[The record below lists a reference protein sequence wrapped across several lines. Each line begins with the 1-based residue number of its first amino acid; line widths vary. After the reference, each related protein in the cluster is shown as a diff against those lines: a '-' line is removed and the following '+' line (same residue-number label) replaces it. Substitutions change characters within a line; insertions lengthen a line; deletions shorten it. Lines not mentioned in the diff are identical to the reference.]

1 MKFFKFLWRKI
12 FLFFQ
17 KNIPKHHNS
26 YILKNLNKLSI
37 ILHEC
42 YENKNYDINSNG
54 EAFILR
60 KLYSSNNLKCI
71 FDIGANKGDY
81 SILSRNISPKAKIFA
96 FEPVSSTYQ
105 YINKKVRNLKI
116 NSYNF
121 AFGNKDGF
129 SLINVFTEDTL
140 SSILSFQNQFLN
152 KEFKKEKI
160 EIKKGNTFL
169 FENSDIK
176 EISILK
182 IDTEGFENSILEGFN
197 DYFQKVNV
205 IQFEYGLANLASK
218 YFLFDYFK
226 DYSHI
231 FKIGKLYPK
240 GVIFYDEYNIEL
252 ENFIGPNF
260 IMVRKERQDLIN
272 LLTMR

>member
-1 MKFFKFLWRKI
+1 MKFLKFLWRKI
-12 FLFFQ
+12 YLFFQ
-17 KNIPKHHNS
+17 RNIPKHHNS
-26 YILKNLNKLSI
+26 LILKNLNKLSI
-37 ILHEC
+37 IFHEC
-42 YENKNYDINSNG
+42 YENKNYNINTNG
-54 EAFILR
+54 EALILR
-60 KLYSSNNLKCI
+60 KLYSSNNLKFI

-81 SILSRNISPKAKIFA
+81 SILSRKISPNAKIFA
-96 FEPVSSTYQ
+96 FEPVSSTFQ
-105 YINKKVRNLKI
+105 SLQKKVRNLEVH
-116 NSYNF
+116 SYNF
-121 AFGNKDGF
+121 AFGKKDGF
-129 SLINVFTEDTL
+129 SSINVFMEDTL

-160 EIKKGNTFL
+160 QIKKGNTFL
-169 FENSDIK
+169 HENAYIK

-205 IQFEYGLANLASK
+205 IQFEYGLANLSSK

-231 FKIGKLYPK
+231 FKIGKLYPH

-260 IMVRKERQDLIN
+260 IMVRKDRKDLIN
-272 LLTMR
+272 LLTLR

>member
-96 FEPVSSTYQ
+96 FEPVSSTFQ
-105 YINKKVRNLKI
+105 YLRKKVRNLKI

>member
-105 YINKKVRNLKI
+105 YLNKKVRNLKI